1 MLEKLELNKI
11 NCYFSKR
18 KTKQFQMKKLI
29 TLCLFALAM
38 LAGTQS
44 ATAQSDA
51 TEISKEAIKQTKAL
65 SKSLDLEDNQKDNVY
80 DVLKDYLTKK
90 DRLKSTGTTN
100 NTSLKKLDTKLLL
113 KMEAILTK
121 VQFEKYKTLDEL

>member
-1 MLEKLELNKI
+1 
-11 NCYFSKR
+11 
-18 KTKQFQMKKLI
+18 MKKLI

-44 ATAQSDA
+44 ITAQSAA

-80 DVLKDYLTKK
+80 DVLKEYLTKK